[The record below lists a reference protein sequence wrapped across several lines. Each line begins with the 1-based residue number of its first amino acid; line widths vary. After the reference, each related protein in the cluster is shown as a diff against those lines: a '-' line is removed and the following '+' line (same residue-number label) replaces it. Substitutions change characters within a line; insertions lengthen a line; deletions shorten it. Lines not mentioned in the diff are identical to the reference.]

1 MAVSPLLALLLLLFL
16 SGSGPRR
23 CPAAAAANSTS
34 SSSPSPRPTPL
45 VPALFVIGDST
56 ADVGTNNYLGTL
68 ARADREPYGR
78 DFDTHRP
85 TGRFSNGRIPVD
97 YIAERLGVPFVP
109 PYLEQN
115 MRTGA
120 ADVGL
125 TNIDGM
131 IQGVNYASAA
141 AGIVSS
147 SGSELGMHVSLTQQV
162 QQVEDTYEQ
171 LSLAL
176 GEAAVANL
184 FRRSV
189 FFVSIG
195 SNDFI
200 HYYLRNVSGVQ
211 MRYLPWEFNHL
222 LVSTM
227 RQGIKNLYDIN
238 VRKVILMDLPP
249 VGCAPHFLE
258 EYSSQ
263 TGECID
269 YINNVVIEFNYALRH
284 MSSEFISQHPDSMIS
299 YCDTFEGSV
308 DILNNREH
316 YGFVITTDA
325 CCGLGMGMYGDAV
338 RHPGVVQ
345 SAHQDVLSFGPA
357 TDGKTEAV
365 EPIWNDLFN
374 MRFREPIR
382 GDLYGQTGTHAVRH
396 RKRESK
402 IYNLYESTEV
412 DHGTPVLTGGY
423 KLVLQHHQLVISHF
437 TYQFTVY
444 SLMN

>member
-1 MAVSPLLALLLLLFL
+1 MAPLLALLLLFL
-16 SGSGPRR
+16 SAPRR
-23 CPAAAAANSTS
+23 CSASTAAA
-34 SSSPSPRPTPL
+34 SSPSTPSPPPPPPPPPPPAPL

-97 YIAERLGVPFVP
+97 YLAERLGLPFVP

-120 ADVGL
+120 GGVGL
-125 TNIDGM
+125 SNVVGM
-131 IQGVNYASAA
+131 TQGVNYASAA
-141 AGIVSS
+141 AGIISS

-176 GEAAVANL
+176 GEAAAANL

-211 MRYLPWEFNHL
+211 MRYLPWEFNQL

-227 RQGIKNLYDIN
+227 RQEIKNLYNIN
-238 VRKVILMDLPP
+238 VRKVILMGLPP

-258 EYSSQ
+258 EYGSQ
-263 TGECID
+263 SGECID

-284 MSSEFISQHPDSMIS
+284 MSNEFISQHPDSMIS
-299 YCDTFEGSV
+299 YC
-308 DILNNREH
+308 
-316 YGFVITTDA
+316 FVTTTDA
-325 CCGLGMGMYGDAV
+325 CCGLGKYGGLIMCVLPQMACGDASSHV
-338 RHPGVVQ
+338 WWDEFHPTDAVNRILADNVWSDAQCGGKRIYMVKPEVQ
-345 SAHQDVLSFGPA
+345 NIF
-357 TDGKTEAV
+357 
-365 EPIWNDLFN
+365 
-374 MRFREPIR
+374 
-382 GDLYGQTGTHAVRH
+382 
-396 RKRESK
+396 
-402 IYNLYESTEV
+402 
-412 DHGTPVLTGGY
+412 
-423 KLVLQHHQLVISHF
+423 
-437 TYQFTVY
+437 
-444 SLMN
+444 

>member
-1 MAVSPLLALLLLLFL
+1 MAVAPLLSLFVL
-16 SGSGPRR
+16 FFSSPRR
-23 CPAAAAANSTS
+23 CSANATAASPP
-34 SSSPSPRPTPL
+34 SPSPRPTPL
-45 VPALFVIGDST
+45 VPAFFVIGDST

-97 YIAERLGVPFVP
+97 YLAERLGLPFVP

-115 MRTGA
+115 MRTGGGGG
-120 ADVGL
+120 VGPA
-125 TNIDGM
+125 NVDGM
-131 IQGVNYASAA
+131 IHGVNYASAA
-141 AGIVSS
+141 AGIISS
-147 SGSELGMHVSLTQQV
+147 SGSDLGMHVSLTQQV

-176 GEAAVANL
+176 GETAAADL

-211 MRYLPWEFNHL
+211 VRYHPWEFNKL

-227 RQGIKNLYDIN
+227 GQEIKNLYNIN
-238 VRKVILMDLPP
+238 VRKLILMGLPP

-258 EYSSQ
+258 EYGSQ

-269 YINNVVIEFNYALRH
+269 YINNVVIEFNYALRY
-284 MSSEFISQHPDSMIS
+284 MSSEFVRQHPGSMIS

-308 DILNNREH
+308 DILNNRER
-316 YGFVITTDA
+316 YGFVTTTDA
-325 CCGLGMGMYGDAV
+325 CCGLGKYGGLIMCVLPQMACSDASSHVWWDEFHPTDAV
-338 RHPGVVQ
+338 NRILADNVWSGLHAKMCYP
-345 SAHQDVLSFGPA
+345 L
-357 TDGKTEAV
+357 
-365 EPIWNDLFN
+365 DL
-374 MRFREPIR
+374 
-382 GDLYGQTGTHAVRH
+382 Q
-396 RKRESK
+396 
-402 IYNLYESTEV
+402 
-412 DHGTPVLTGGY
+412 
-423 KLVLQHHQLVISHF
+423 QLVK
-437 TYQFTVY
+437 
-444 SLMN
+444 LKL

>member
-1 MAVSPLLALLLLLFL
+1 MAPRSPLIVLLLLFV
-16 SGSGPRR
+16 SVPR
-23 CPAAAAANSTS
+23 CCYSTAAAAAATL
-34 SSSPSPRPTPL
+34 SSPSPSPSVRSAPL

-78 DFDTHRP
+78 DFDTRRP

-97 YIAERLGVPFVP
+97 YIAERLGLPFVP

-115 MRTGA
+115 MRMGVGSA
-120 ADVGL
+120 GL

-141 AGIVSS
+141 AGIISS

-176 GEAAVANL
+176 GEVAVANL

-211 MRYLPWEFNHL
+211 MRYLPWEFNQL
-222 LVSTM
+222 LVNTV
-227 RQGIKNLYDIN
+227 RQEIKNLYNIN
-238 VRKVILMDLPP
+238 VRKVILMGLPP
-249 VGCAPHFLE
+249 VGCTPHFLE
-258 EYSSQ
+258 EYGSQ
-263 TGECID
+263 NGECID

-284 MSSEFISQHPDSMIS
+284 MSSEFIHQHTDSMIS

-308 DILNNREH
+308 DILNNRDH
-316 YGFVITTDA
+316 YGFVTTTDA
-325 CCGLGMGMYGDAV
+325 CCGLGKYGGLFMCVLPQMACSDASSHVWWDEFHPTDAV
-338 RHPGVVQ
+338 NRILADNVWSGQHTKMCYPM
-345 SAHQDVLSFGPA
+345 
-357 TDGKTEAV
+357 
-365 EPIWNDLFN
+365 DLQE
-374 MRFREPIR
+374 M
-382 GDLYGQTGTHAVRH
+382 V
-396 RKRESK
+396 
-402 IYNLYESTEV
+402 
-412 DHGTPVLTGGY
+412 
-423 KLVLQHHQLVISHF
+423 KLKL
-437 TYQFTVY
+437 
-444 SLMN
+444 

>member
-1 MAVSPLLALLLLLFL
+1 MLSSLRAHVPPHRARQLAAAAATARRKWLALLLLLFL
-16 SGSGPRR
+16 SGPRH
-23 CPAAAAANSTS
+23 CSAADATT
-34 SSSPSPRPTPL
+34 SPSPPPPPPPPPRPAPL

-97 YIAERLGVPFVP
+97 YLAERLGLPFVP

-115 MRTGA
+115 MRAAAGA
-120 ADVGL
+120 GPAK
-125 TNIDGM
+125 IDGM

-141 AGIVSS
+141 AGIIST
-147 SGSELGMHVSLTQQV
+147 SGSDLGMHVSLTQQV

-176 GEAAVANL
+176 GEAAAANL
-184 FRRSV
+184 FKKSV

-211 MRYLPWEFNHL
+211 MRYLPWEFNQL

-227 RQGIKNLYDIN
+227 RQEIKNLYNIN
-238 VRKVILMDLPP
+238 VRKVILMGLPP

-258 EYSSQ
+258 EYGSQ
-263 TGECID
+263 SGECID
-269 YINNVVIEFNYALRH
+269 FINNVVIEFNYALRH
-284 MSSEFISQHPDSMIS
+284 MSNEFIIQHPDSMIS

-308 DILNNREH
+308 DILNNRER
-316 YGFVITTDA
+316 YGFVTTTDA
-325 CCGLGMGMYGDAV
+325 CCGLGKYGGLIMCILPQMACSDASSHVWWDEFHPTDAV
-338 RHPGVVQ
+338 NRILADNVWSSQHTKMCYP
-345 SAHQDVLSFGPA
+345 L
-357 TDGKTEAV
+357 
-365 EPIWNDLFN
+365 DLQQ
-374 MRFREPIR
+374 M
-382 GDLYGQTGTHAVRH
+382 V
-396 RKRESK
+396 
-402 IYNLYESTEV
+402 
-412 DHGTPVLTGGY
+412 
-423 KLVLQHHQLVISHF
+423 KLKL
-437 TYQFTVY
+437 
-444 SLMN
+444 

>member
-1 MAVSPLLALLLLLFL
+1 MAVAPLLTLLLLLFL

-23 CPAAAAANSTS
+23 CSAAATANSTS
-34 SSSPSPRPTPL
+34 SPSPPPRPAPL

-97 YIAERLGVPFVP
+97 YIAERLGLPFVP

-125 TNIDGM
+125 TSIDGM

-141 AGIVSS
+141 AGIISS

-211 MRYLPWEFNHL
+211 MRYLPWEFNQL

-227 RQGIKNLYDIN
+227 RQEIKNLYDIN
-238 VRKVILMDLPP
+238 VRKVILMGLPP

-258 EYSSQ
+258 EYGSQ

-316 YGFVITTDA
+316 YGE
-325 CCGLGMGMYGDAV
+325 
-338 RHPGVVQ
+338 Q
-345 SAHQDVLSFGPA
+345 SNRWFC
-357 TDGKTEAV
+357 
-365 EPIWNDLFN
+365 
-374 MRFREPIR
+374 
-382 GDLYGQTGTHAVRH
+382 
-396 RKRESK
+396 
-402 IYNLYESTEV
+402 
-412 DHGTPVLTGGY
+412 
-423 KLVLQHHQLVISHF
+423 HHH
-437 TYQFTVY
+437 
-444 SLMN
+444 

>member
-1 MAVSPLLALLLLLFL
+1 MLPAPRAHVPPRRARQLAAASTAAARRKWLALLLLFL
-16 SGSGPRR
+16 SGPHR
-23 CPAAAAANSTS
+23 CSAAAATA
-34 SSSPSPRPTPL
+34 SPSPPPPPPPRPAPL

-97 YIAERLGVPFVP
+97 YLAERLGLPFVP

-115 MRTGA
+115 MRAAGA
-120 ADVGL
+120 GPAKV
-125 TNIDGM
+125 DGM

-141 AGIVSS
+141 AGIIST
-147 SGSELGMHVSLTQQV
+147 SGSDLGMHVSLTQQV

-176 GEAAVANL
+176 GEAAAANL
-184 FRRSV
+184 FKRSV

-211 MRYLPWEFNHL
+211 MRYLPWEFNQL

-227 RQGIKNLYDIN
+227 RQEIKNLYNIN
-238 VRKVILMDLPP
+238 VRKVILMGLPP

-258 EYSSQ
+258 EYGSQ
-263 TGECID
+263 SGECID

-284 MSSEFISQHPDSMIS
+284 MSNEFISQHPDSMIS
-299 YCDTFEGSV
+299 YCDSFEGSV
-308 DILNNREH
+308 DILNNCER
-316 YGFVITTDA
+316 YGFVTTTDA
-325 CCGLGMGMYGDAV
+325 CCGLGKYGGLIMCILPQMACSDASSHVWWDEFHPTDAV
-338 RHPGVVQ
+338 NSILADNVWSSQHTKMCYPV
-345 SAHQDVLSFGPA
+345 
-357 TDGKTEAV
+357 
-365 EPIWNDLFN
+365 DLQQ
-374 MRFREPIR
+374 M
-382 GDLYGQTGTHAVRH
+382 V
-396 RKRESK
+396 
-402 IYNLYESTEV
+402 
-412 DHGTPVLTGGY
+412 
-423 KLVLQHHQLVISHF
+423 KLKL
-437 TYQFTVY
+437 
-444 SLMN
+444 